1 MGVYQGIPVYLIP
14 SSIFMEYPH
23 YFLTLIPKFQITH
36 LGFPNFVFKLL
47 VETQKGNPDYPYDLS
62 SLKTIVCGGELAHH
76 SDLNN
81 FIECFKPYQ
90 LNAASIIPAYGMT
103 ETCGVISG
111 YKSSTNRYKTIE
123 KEPYGKA
130 IVSNGGIKDR
140 TKIRIAN
147 KKSGLDCKEGEIG
160 DIYIAGE
167 ILSLGY
173 LSPEMV
179 QKIKKNEKYESFN
192 SDFPKWIN
200 SGDVGF
206 MQNGELYIVGRKKD
220 IIIIRGRKYNLV
232 ELEQLVRQEFS
243 DEILVSVAMTTTINS
258 EEKLILLSE
267 VHEHIL
273 VSKELHE
280 SLKDNIRSF
289 LVKSKGI
296 SPYKIIFLD
305 QNSFSRSNL
314 GKINRGDCTRVY
326 SKIAL
331 NSSKFGDD
339 KVTLK
344 DDNHVLLVQKI
355 MEFANTEDVSNIQNK
370 SLIAIGFDSLSI
382 ARYCSFV
389 NNTFGTNYNISD
401 FFQNDFTLEKLLS
414 QLKGRKSLQLQ
425 KMDIPSI
432 AQVKNMTQKIEL
444 TDMQHSYKSS
454 DSILALSELSFDLS
468 VYDIFGMLAV
478 GGTIVMPESR
488 MAKDPESW
496 HKLVTEH
503 NISIWNTVPALMEMY
518 AEYVANISESNN
530 ICIRL
535 ALLSGDWI
543 PLSLPTKLK
552 ALNPKME
559 IISLGGATEA
569 SIWSIYFPI
578 NRVCKEWQSIPYG
591 KPLANQTILILDE
604 LLKPCPIYATGSIY
618 IGGMGVANGYHKDKE
633 KTERSFLKLKG
644 SDDIIYKTGDLG
656 RMLPDGNVEFLGRA
670 DSQVKI
676 GGYRIELGE
685 IEACI
690 SNIKG
695 VNACVVVLTKS
706 PKMIRAFVQL
716 DSKENVTTNEI
727 IEKLSLV
734 LPHYM
739 IPQEISIVS
748 TFPLTSNG
756 KIDRKRLS
764 EETASYNNSKNRMQG
779 NNTDSI
785 KYDIIIDIFAE
796 MLEVD
801 RSMIDIN
808 QNFFSMGGDSILGVK
823 IISKLK
829 EHGIILS
836 PRMIFEHP
844 TIRDLMEAYVTG
856 NDEKIMPKDTMQLS
870 AYQQILINKYGD
882 EIFAQNHVVLLELK
896 GQINPEKLDQGVST
910 LCPLF
915 DTLKGKLSK
924 SKDKWELHIIPNCSY
939 EIDFV
944 DKIPENTS
952 FDDYIE
958 SITNEFV
965 RDFSSG
971 ETPLLRIC
979 LLKHKTKNYLLIV
992 SNKLILDLY
1001 SVDLL
1006 LKLLFNNMYY
1016 GMGISKEITEQI
1028 ASLNDIASLYILQD
1042 SRFAPKPPIEKQ
1054 NKPFSVRMRDVC
1066 LRKIEDIEIISL
1078 LIKSAVS
1085 HLKHTD
1091 DNLCDVRYT
1100 IPRDYESLL
1109 EYSLEGTCG
1118 NFLMTYALPLR
1129 LNDISVNYNELKK
1142 MILTKSINLDMQE
1155 AANIHIS
1162 ENVPSI
1168 EIVYYGNMIS
1178 RDTPYYNIVNL
1189 KNDFFE
1195 SHSNVT
1201 IEAFVL
1207 NDQLDLKIFIEESA
1221 NSSDEIQKKF
1231 EKILLEEFEILKQ
1244 KSTIDAIDFKGLKI
1258 SKEDLNELIS
1268 K

>member
-1 MGVYQGIPVYLIP
+1 
-14 SSIFMEYPH
+14 
-23 YFLTLIPKFQITH
+23 
-36 LGFPNFVFKLL
+36 
-47 VETQKGNPDYPYDLS
+47 
-62 SLKTIVCGGELAHH
+62 
-76 SDLNN
+76 
-81 FIECFKPYQ
+81 
-90 LNAASIIPAYGMT
+90 
-103 ETCGVISG
+103 
-111 YKSSTNRYKTIE
+111 
-123 KEPYGKA
+123 
-130 IVSNGGIKDR
+130 
-140 TKIRIAN
+140 
-147 KKSGLDCKEGEIG
+147 
-160 DIYIAGE
+160 
-167 ILSLGY
+167 
-173 LSPEMV
+173 
-179 QKIKKNEKYESFN
+179 
-192 SDFPKWIN
+192 
-200 SGDVGF
+200 
-206 MQNGELYIVGRKKD
+206 
-220 IIIIRGRKYNLV
+220 
-232 ELEQLVRQEFS
+232 
-243 DEILVSVAMTTTINS
+243 
-258 EEKLILLSE
+258 
-267 VHEHIL
+267 
-273 VSKELHE
+273 
-280 SLKDNIRSF
+280 
-289 LVKSKGI
+289 
-296 SPYKIIFLD
+296 
-305 QNSFSRSNL
+305 
-314 GKINRGDCTRVY
+314 
-326 SKIAL
+326 
-331 NSSKFGDD
+331 
-339 KVTLK
+339 
-344 DDNHVLLVQKI
+344 
-355 MEFANTEDVSNIQNK
+355 
-370 SLIAIGFDSLSI
+370 
-382 ARYCSFV
+382 
-389 NNTFGTNYNISD
+389 
-401 FFQNDFTLEKLLS
+401 
-414 QLKGRKSLQLQ
+414 
-425 KMDIPSI
+425 
-432 AQVKNMTQKIEL
+432 
-444 TDMQHSYKSS
+444 
-454 DSILALSELSFDLS
+454 
-468 VYDIFGMLAV
+468 
-478 GGTIVMPESR
+478 
-488 MAKDPESW
+488 
-496 HKLVTEH
+496 
-503 NISIWNTVPALMEMY
+503 
-518 AEYVANISESNN
+518 
-530 ICIRL
+530 
-535 ALLSGDWI
+535 
-543 PLSLPTKLK
+543 
-552 ALNPKME
+552 
-559 IISLGGATEA
+559 
-569 SIWSIYFPI
+569 
-578 NRVCKEWQSIPYG
+578 
-591 KPLANQTILILDE
+591 
-604 LLKPCPIYATGSIY
+604 
-618 IGGMGVANGYHKDKE
+618 
-633 KTERSFLKLKG
+633 
-644 SDDIIYKTGDLG
+644 
-656 RMLPDGNVEFLGRA
+656 
-670 DSQVKI
+670 
-676 GGYRIELGE
+676 
-685 IEACI
+685 
-690 SNIKG
+690 
-695 VNACVVVLTKS
+695 
-706 PKMIRAFVQL
+706 
-716 DSKENVTTNEI
+716 
-727 IEKLSLV
+727 
-734 LPHYM
+734 M

-764 EETASYNNSKNRMQG
+764 EETTSYNNSKNRMQV

-979 LLKHKTKNYLLIV
+979 LLKHETKNYLLIV

-1085 HLKHTD
+1085 HLKHTN

-1189 KNDFFE
+1189 KNDFLE

-1221 NSSDEIQKKF
+1221 TSSDEIQKKF

>member
-1 MGVYQGIPVYLIP
+1 
-14 SSIFMEYPH
+14 
-23 YFLTLIPKFQITH
+23 
-36 LGFPNFVFKLL
+36 
-47 VETQKGNPDYPYDLS
+47 
-62 SLKTIVCGGELAHH
+62 
-76 SDLNN
+76 
-81 FIECFKPYQ
+81 
-90 LNAASIIPAYGMT
+90 
-103 ETCGVISG
+103 
-111 YKSSTNRYKTIE
+111 
-123 KEPYGKA
+123 
-130 IVSNGGIKDR
+130 
-140 TKIRIAN
+140 
-147 KKSGLDCKEGEIG
+147 
-160 DIYIAGE
+160 
-167 ILSLGY
+167 
-173 LSPEMV
+173 
-179 QKIKKNEKYESFN
+179 
-192 SDFPKWIN
+192 
-200 SGDVGF
+200 
-206 MQNGELYIVGRKKD
+206 
-220 IIIIRGRKYNLV
+220 
-232 ELEQLVRQEFS
+232 
-243 DEILVSVAMTTTINS
+243 
-258 EEKLILLSE
+258 
-267 VHEHIL
+267 
-273 VSKELHE
+273 
-280 SLKDNIRSF
+280 
-289 LVKSKGI
+289 
-296 SPYKIIFLD
+296 
-305 QNSFSRSNL
+305 
-314 GKINRGDCTRVY
+314 
-326 SKIAL
+326 
-331 NSSKFGDD
+331 
-339 KVTLK
+339 
-344 DDNHVLLVQKI
+344 
-355 MEFANTEDVSNIQNK
+355 
-370 SLIAIGFDSLSI
+370 
-382 ARYCSFV
+382 
-389 NNTFGTNYNISD
+389 
-401 FFQNDFTLEKLLS
+401 
-414 QLKGRKSLQLQ
+414 
-425 KMDIPSI
+425 
-432 AQVKNMTQKIEL
+432 
-444 TDMQHSYKSS
+444 
-454 DSILALSELSFDLS
+454 
-468 VYDIFGMLAV
+468 
-478 GGTIVMPESR
+478 
-488 MAKDPESW
+488 
-496 HKLVTEH
+496 
-503 NISIWNTVPALMEMY
+503 
-518 AEYVANISESNN
+518 
-530 ICIRL
+530 
-535 ALLSGDWI
+535 
-543 PLSLPTKLK
+543 
-552 ALNPKME
+552 
-559 IISLGGATEA
+559 
-569 SIWSIYFPI
+569 
-578 NRVCKEWQSIPYG
+578 
-591 KPLANQTILILDE
+591 
-604 LLKPCPIYATGSIY
+604 
-618 IGGMGVANGYHKDKE
+618 
-633 KTERSFLKLKG
+633 
-644 SDDIIYKTGDLG
+644 
-656 RMLPDGNVEFLGRA
+656 
-670 DSQVKI
+670 
-676 GGYRIELGE
+676 
-685 IEACI
+685 
-690 SNIKG
+690 
-695 VNACVVVLTKS
+695 
-706 PKMIRAFVQL
+706 
-716 DSKENVTTNEI
+716 
-727 IEKLSLV
+727 
-734 LPHYM
+734 
-739 IPQEISIVS
+739 
-748 TFPLTSNG
+748 
-756 KIDRKRLS
+756 
-764 EETASYNNSKNRMQG
+764 
-779 NNTDSI
+779 
-785 KYDIIIDIFAE
+785 
-796 MLEVD
+796 
-801 RSMIDIN
+801 
-808 QNFFSMGGDSILGVK
+808 
-823 IISKLK
+823 
-829 EHGIILS
+829 
-836 PRMIFEHP
+836 MIFEHP

-1085 HLKHTD
+1085 HLKHTN

-1189 KNDFFE
+1189 KNDFLE